1 MNMLIQSN
9 SRQVPTKTEIWA
21 QKYYSD
27 ILYSHLQVIS
37 KSDPSQKRRYVSA

>member
-1 MNMLIQSN
+1 MQIQIQPN
-9 SRQVPTKTEIWA
+9 SRQVPTNTEIWA

-37 KSDPSQKRRYVSA
+37 